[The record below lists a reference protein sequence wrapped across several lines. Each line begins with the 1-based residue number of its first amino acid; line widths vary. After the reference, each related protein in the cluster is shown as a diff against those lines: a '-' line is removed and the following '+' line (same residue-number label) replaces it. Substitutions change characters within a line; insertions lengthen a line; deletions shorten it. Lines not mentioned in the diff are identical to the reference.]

1 MPEARAATTPDPDV
15 EGSGLGTLNSASAP
29 RAREAFQACCASE
42 RWATE
47 MEQGRPYD
55 SAQELIERADRA
67 FARLGPDDWHQAFT
81 AHARIG
87 APRPGDERGGS
98 EQAGIASA
106 TPEQREALREG
117 NERYEAKFGH
127 VFLIRA
133 RGLDATQMLSA
144 LQERLDNSPDREL
157 ALAAAQQR
165 EITHLRL
172 EDLLGS

>member
-1 MPEARAATTPDPDV
+1 MPEAHAATNSDPDV
-15 EGSGLGTLNSASAP
+15 VEGGLSALNSSSAP
-29 RAREAFQACCASE
+29 RAQRVFEECCASG

-55 SAQELIERADRA
+55 SARKLTERAGRA
-67 FARLGPDDWHQAFT
+67 FDGLGPDDWREAFA

-87 APRPGDERGGS
+87 APHPGDRRGGS

-133 RGLDATQMLSA
+133 RGLDATEMLAA
-144 LQERLDNSPDREL
+144 LRERLDNSPEREL
-157 ALAAAQQR
+157 SLAAAQQR

-172 EDLLGS
+172 KDLLGS

>member
-1 MPEARAATTPDPDV
+1 MPEAHAATSSDPDV
-15 EGSGLGTLNSASAP
+15 VQGGLSAVNSVSAP
-29 RAREAFQACCASE
+29 RARRAFQECCASE

-55 SAQELIERADRA
+55 SAQELIEQAERA
-67 FARLGPDDWHQAFT
+67 FDRLGPDDWHQAFA

-144 LQERLDNSPDREL
+144 LHERLEFSPEREL

-172 EDLLGS
+172 EDLFAS